1 MTGPEFYWEIFK
13 NTGSPTAYL
22 LYRDNKETTREEEDS
37 R

>member
-1 MTGPEFYWEIFK
+1 MTGPDFYWEIFK

-22 LYRDNKETTREEEDS
+22 LYKDKVDEKKEEDS

>member
-1 MTGPEFYWEIFK
+1 MTNPEFYWEIFK

-22 LYRDNKETTREEEDS
+22 LYKDKDGPMREEDI

>member
-1 MTGPEFYWEIFK
+1 MTSPEFYWEIFK

-22 LYRDNKETTREEEDS
+22 LYKENTEPPKEEDT